1 LRLESDLATSKQT
14 ASRSLDRQGLAIR
27 RVPLA
32 SIHNDP
38 ANARAHDEANLGA
51 ITASLQRFG
60 QAEPLVVHKPTGRVI
75 GGNYPEK
82 GERDIAG
89 RTSGGVSEHLAST
102 VTHGGR
108 GERA

>member
-1 LRLESDLATSKQT
+1 
-14 ASRSLDRQGLAIR
+14 
-27 RVPLA
+27 
-32 SIHNDP
+32 
-38 ANARAHDEANLGA
+38 
-51 ITASLQRFG
+51 
-60 QAEPLVVHKPTGRVI
+60 VHKPTGRVI
-75 GGNYPEK
+75 GGNYPEQ